1 MQLFLADVFKY
12 VLKKNCEKGGGGGGW
27 VWHDLEIYHEEHNTS
42 IADVIKNVL

>member
-12 VLKKNCEKGGGGGGW
+12 VLKKIVKKGGGGW
-27 VWHDLEIYHEEHNTS
+27 VWHDLEIYHEKHNTS

>member
-12 VLKKNCEKGGGGGGW
+12 VLKKNCEKGG
-27 VWHDLEIYHEEHNTS
+27 WHDLEIYHEEHNTS